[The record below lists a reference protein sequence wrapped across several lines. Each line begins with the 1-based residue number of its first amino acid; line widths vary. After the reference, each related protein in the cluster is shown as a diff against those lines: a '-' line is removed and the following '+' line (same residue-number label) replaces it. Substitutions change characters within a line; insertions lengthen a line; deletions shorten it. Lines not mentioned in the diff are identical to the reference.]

1 MKRIFISAAEESA
14 DRHGAALIR
23 RAALLL
29 PDCHFYGLVGP
40 HMRAAGAGQLYDF
53 TTHAAM
59 LAGVFSIIGRA
70 RQVLKLVRQ
79 SWQKSPP
86 DIVVLLDSP
95 ELNLRLAARARQLGI
110 PVLYYIAP
118 QTWAARAYRNRRIA
132 RDVTRLACILP
143 FEESYFRNAGL
154 DAEFVGHPLF
164 EQLRDQRPDPALV
177 QQLRA
182 DNTRLVALLPGSR
195 QHVIDAV
202 LPRQLDVIRR
212 LRQSGL
218 AVSVAVSCA
227 APTRREQINRW
238 MNAAGIRGPVILNDN
253 ASLLT
258 AADLVLVASG
268 TATLEVAFYR
278 RPMVVMYDAGRL
290 LRWLYRLFG
299 CRALQIPHLALVNIL
314 AQARVVPEFM
324 PFVTDTAPVARV
336 AADLLRDQAWRNLM
350 IRQLDE
356 LVQPLEKSQ
365 ASTRVCELID
375 ELLARRPTHS

>member
-1 MKRIFISAAEESA
+1 MKRVFISAAEESA

-23 RAALLL
+23 RAASLL
-29 PDCHFYGLVGP
+29 PDCRFYGLVGR
-40 HMRAAGAGQLYDF
+40 HMRAAGAEQLYDF
-53 TTHAAM
+53 TAHAAM
-59 LAGVFSIIGRA
+59 LAGVFSILGQA

-95 ELNLRLAARARQLGI
+95 ELNLRLAAQARRLGI

-118 QTWAARAYRNRRIA
+118 QTWAARACRNRRIA
-132 RDVTRLACILP
+132 RDVTKLACILP
-143 FEESYFRNAGL
+143 FEESYFRSAGI

-164 EQLRDQRPDPALV
+164 EQLRDQSPDPALV
-177 QQLRA
+177 RQLGA
-182 DNTRLVALLPGSR
+182 DNGMLVALMPGSR

-202 LPRQLDVIRR
+202 LPRQLEVVRR
-212 LRQSGL
+212 LQQNGL
-218 AVSVAVSCA
+218 PVRVAVSSG

-238 MNAAGIRGPVILNDN
+238 MNAAGVRGPVILNDN

-299 CRALQIPHLALVNIL
+299 RRALQIPHLALVNIL
-314 AQARVVPEFM
+314 AEARVVPEFM

-336 AADLLRDQAWRNLM
+336 AADLLRDQVWRNLM

-356 LVQPLEKSQ
+356 LVRPLENSQ
-365 ASTRVCELID
+365 ASTRVCELIR
-375 ELLARRPTHS
+375 ELLPA